1 MGYLTRRA
9 FGLACLAALGLLLG
23 SAGPAHADL
32 LVPTDAQGIRQLPGQ
47 SPALLTFLSI
57 NQSVEDRTVLEF
69 DLRGLSP
76 GVVSAVLNLELRNL
90 GPTPGAI
97 DVFTFAGTGTVTP
110 DLFNA
115 GTLFTSFDSGPA
127 GLDTVAVDVTAAVE
141 AAVEAGDAFL
151 GFRLSTATSD
161 RYLLGPPYTPA
172 GPTLDVSAVPEP
184 SSLALVG
191 IGCLALLGYGWRR
204 RSRGGRLGIPSRGR
218 SC

>member
-1 MGYLTRRA
+1 
-9 FGLACLAALGLLLG
+9 
-23 SAGPAHADL
+23 
-32 LVPTDAQGIRQLPGQ
+32 VPTDAQGIRQLPGQ

-57 NQSVEDRTVLEF
+57 NRSVEDRTVLEF

-115 GTLFTSFDSGPA
+115 GSFFTSFATDPV

-141 AAVEAGDAFL
+141 AAVAAGDAVL

-172 GPTLDVSAVPEP
+172 GPTLNVSAVPEP
-184 SSLALVG
+184 AALALVG
-191 IGCLALLGYGWRR
+191 IGALVLLGYGWRR
-204 RSRGGRLGIPSRGR
+204 RMPFAEAQSLQDASGAPQRPLIRPALSGAVMR
-218 SC
+218 